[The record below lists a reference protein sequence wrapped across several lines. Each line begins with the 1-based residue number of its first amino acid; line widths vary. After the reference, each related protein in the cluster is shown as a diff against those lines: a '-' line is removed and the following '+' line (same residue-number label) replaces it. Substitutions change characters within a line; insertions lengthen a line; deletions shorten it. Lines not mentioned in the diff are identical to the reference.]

1 MSNNMIKQVEALPN
15 LIREQTPIIDDRIRR
30 LLDHE
35 LCLSIKHIVTTGCG
49 DSHMASVA
57 TELAFE
63 QLAGIS
69 TEPLNAMTAA
79 RYNLAVNQ
87 SAFPGNPLLIC
98 ISASGGVA
106 RTREALGIGKD
117 AGATT
122 LAVTANTESQLASI
136 ADHVL
141 DCSVPAYDHAP
152 GVISYR
158 VSLIALYLIAI
169 RLAEVRGEI
178 TQDQA
183 GGLRK
188 SIVDIGDVVE
198 ATIEKCRDKVLEAV
212 KATSD
217 RKNFVFVG
225 DGPNYSTALFGAAK
239 LLEAAGSHAMG
250 QDTEEWAHLQYF
262 ANADTDTPT
271 FVISPGGRG
280 HNRAAEIL
288 GPMNRVGRYSIGI
301 VPEGDDVVGPNV
313 DVILPVAGDVA
324 EMFSPIVYPV
334 ATELFSAYFADEIGE
349 KFFRGFEGVYDDD
362 DANTIKTSTIV
373 SRSDMSKF
381 K

>member
-106 RTREALGIGKD
+106 RTREALGIGKH

-169 RLAEVRGEI
+169 RLAEVKGEI

-198 ATIEKCRDKVLEAV
+198 ATIEKCRDKVLETV

-349 KFFRGFEGVYDDD
+349 NFFRGFEGVYDDD

>member
-349 KFFRGFEGVYDDD
+349 NFFRGFEGVYDDD